1 MPYRPLPTARD
12 PFVEVRALGAERRLG
27 AVAGPDRRV
36 GAVHVEDPLV
46 DRGDDRGEVATFE
59 GRVPRTAGE
68 ERVAV
73 KSMGVSSSAKE
84 MLPGV

>member
-12 PFVEVRALGAERRLG
+12 PFVEVRALGADVVRVDRPSST
-27 AVAGPDRRV
+27 AAGVVRDSMSRNRRV
-36 GAVHVEDPLV
+36 V
-46 DRGDDRGEVATFE
+46 
-59 GRVPRTAGE
+59 TADL
-68 ERVAV
+68 